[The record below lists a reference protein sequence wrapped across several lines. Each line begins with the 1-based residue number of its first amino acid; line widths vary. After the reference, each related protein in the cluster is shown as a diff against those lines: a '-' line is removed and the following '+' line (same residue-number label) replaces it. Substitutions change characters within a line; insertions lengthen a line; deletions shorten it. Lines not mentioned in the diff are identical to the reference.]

1 MKTNDE
7 VLKKEEVKISE
18 VKFDAI
24 DENGNEHV
32 EVEIIVIDIALYS
45 HEGKPVPR
53 GHHYKIMV
61 DQKSYIVKQESL
73 TGREILTLAGKN
85 PPERYQ
91 LNQRFKEGKVQRV
104 NYDQE
109 VNFTAPGIEK
119 FMTIP
124 LDQTEG

>member
-1 MKTNDE
+1 
-7 VLKKEEVKISE
+7 
-18 VKFDAI
+18 
-24 DENGNEHV
+24 
-32 EVEIIVIDIALYS
+32 
-45 HEGKPVPR
+45 
-53 GHHYKIMV
+53 MV